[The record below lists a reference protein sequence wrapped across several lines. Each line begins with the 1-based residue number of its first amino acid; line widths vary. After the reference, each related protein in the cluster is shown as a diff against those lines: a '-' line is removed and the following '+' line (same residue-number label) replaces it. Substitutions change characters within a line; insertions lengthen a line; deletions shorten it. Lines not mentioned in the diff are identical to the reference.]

1 MVSTIGRMTGAEH
14 VTSWR
19 EMRRR
24 QQVAAEELLAQLE
37 SYLDTLAL
45 NLQQLFTQ
53 PFDSVHDN
61 FGQHSLLVT
70 SSFHIAPVYV
80 ASLLQFWVWT
90 RSTRRT

>member
-53 PFDSVHDN
+53 PFDAVHDN

-70 SSFHIAPVYV
+70 SSFYITPV
-80 ASLLQFWVWT
+80 FCM
-90 RSTRRT
+90 